1 MDDYRLEAKVD
12 RNNEYYFEAED
23 GEIFRDPEKA
33 IIHNL
38 ENKES
43 FKEKYNPEIIRIT
56 PSHYPKITA
65 KIKQLLGDDC
75 IKEKK

>member
-1 MDDYRLEAKVD
+1 MDNYRLEAKVD

-38 ENKES
+38 EIES
-43 FKEKYNPEIIRIT
+43 SKYYYKIRQDVDKVLVDFIL
-56 PSHYPKITA
+56 SKSA
-65 KIKQLLGDDC
+65 E
-75 IKEKK
+75 EKK